1 MTHATHPRYLDPDC
15 PLTLGEG
22 LAEFT
27 ASNPGLIPDDAPAIR
42 ELVRAHDACHVLFG
56 LTTSIEDEALADT
69 WTVFGTSVTLRQY
82 SEYLKH
88 EQFSGLIKEIGWRR
102 MLTGSLRAIPR
113 ALRAIRRARKMPEKW
128 PFYDYAR
135 FLDTPIA
142 ALRQR
147 FGVQPV

>member
-1 MTHATHPRYLDPDC
+1 MTDTTRPRYLDPDC

-27 ASNPGLIPDDAPAIR
+27 ASNPGLIPADDPEIR

-69 WTVFGTSVTLRQY
+69 WTVFGTNVTLRQY

-88 EQFSGLIKEIGWRR
+88 EQFTGLIKEIGWRR
-102 MLTGSLRAIPR
+102 TITGSLRALPR

-142 ALRQR
+142 ALRSR

>member
-22 LAEFT
+22 LAEFA
-27 ASNPGLIPDDAPAIR
+27 ASNPGLIPADDPRIR

-56 LTTSIEDEALADT
+56 LTTSLEDEALADT
-69 WTVFGTSVTLRQY
+69 WTIFGTSVTLKQY
-82 SEYLKH
+82 SEYLGH
-88 EQFSGLIKEIGWRR
+88 EQFTAVLREVGAWKLLMG
-102 MLTGSLRAIPR
+102 TLRAVPR
-113 ALRAIRRARKMPEKW
+113 ALRAIRRARAMPEKW

-142 ALRQR
+142 ALRLR
-147 FGVQPV
+147 FGVRPV

>member
-1 MTHATHPRYLDPDC
+1 MTETTRPRYLDPDC